1 MGVSVKRIVVTG
13 MGIVSPLGCG
23 VQHVWQSLL
32 AGKSGI
38 TRLSEQLVADIPCKV
53 AGQVPSI
60 DSDPLHGF
68 DPLATIP
75 AKERKKMDRFI
86 EFALVAAREALA
98 QAGWSPASAAEQ
110 ERTATVIAT
119 GIGGFSEIANA
130 VHTTDERGPRRL
142 SPFTIPSFLANLAAG
157 HVSIAHGFRGPIGA
171 PVTACAAGAQAGWSP
186 ASAAEQERTATVIAT
201 GIGGF
206 SEIANAVHTT
216 DERGP
221 RRLSPFTIP
230 SFLANL
236 AAGHVSIAH
245 GFRGPIGAPVTAC
258 AAGAQAIGDAARMI
272 RSGEADIALC
282 GGAEAAIHRVSLAG
296 FAAARALSSAYS
308 DHPESASRPFDRDRD
323 GFVMGE
329 GAGLIVIESLEHALA
344 RGATPLAELVG
355 YGTSADAYH
364 LTAGPEDGNGARR
377 AMEIAIR
384 QAGVTVEEI
393 DHINAHAT
401 STQVGDKGELAA
413 IKTLFGVH
421 PVAITS
427 TKSATGHLLGAAGG
441 IEAIFTI
448 QALRDQVVPPTLNLH
463 HPDEEA
469 AGLNLVALQAR
480 PQKMRYALS
489 NGFGFG
495 GVNASLLLKRWQ

>member
-1 MGVSVKRIVVTG
+1 MSVSTKRIVVTG

-23 VQHVWQSLL
+23 VSHVWQSLL
-32 AGKSGI
+32 QGKSGI
-38 TRLSEQLVADIPCKV
+38 SRLADEVVDDIPCKV

-60 DSDPLHGF
+60 EEDPQYGF
-68 DPLATIP
+68 DPLVAIP

-86 EFALVAAREALA
+86 EFALVAAKEALT
-98 QAGWSPASAAEQ
+98 QANWFPQDQVEKN
-110 ERTATVIAT
+110 RTATVIAT
-119 GIGGFSEIANA
+119 GIGGFNEIANA
-130 VHTTDERGPRRL
+130 VRTTD
-142 SPFTIPSFLANLAAG
+142 
-157 HVSIAHGFRGPIGA
+157 
-171 PVTACAAGAQAGWSP
+171 
-186 ASAAEQERTATVIAT
+186 
-201 GIGGF
+201 
-206 SEIANAVHTT
+206 
-216 DERGP
+216 DRGP

-282 GGAEAAIHRVSLAG
+282 GGSEAAIHRVSLAG
-296 FAAARALSSAYS
+296 FAAARALSSSFNDDPTA
-308 DHPESASRPFDRDRD
+308 ASRPFDRDRD

-329 GAGLIVIESLEHALA
+329 GAGLLVIESLEHAQA

-377 AMEIAIR
+377 AMEAAIR
-384 QAGVTVEEI
+384 QAEI
-393 DHINAHAT
+393 TTADIQHINAHAT

-413 IKTLFGVH
+413 IKGLFGDA

-463 HPDEEA
+463 HPDTEA
-469 AGLNLVALQAR
+469 EGLHLVALTAQ
-480 PQKMRYALS
+480 PLEIRYALS

-495 GVNASLLLKRWQ
+495 GVNASLLLKRWE

>member
-1 MGVSVKRIVVTG
+1 MSVSTKRIVVTG

-23 VQHVWQSLL
+23 VAHVWQSLL
-32 AGKSGI
+32 QGKSGI
-38 TRLSEQLVADIPCKV
+38 SQLADEVVDDIPCKV

-60 DSDPLHGF
+60 EEDPQYGF
-68 DPLATIP
+68 DPLVAIS

-86 EFALVAAREALA
+86 EFALVAAKEALT
-98 QAGWSPASAAEQ
+98 QANWFPQDQAEKD
-110 ERTATVIAT
+110 RTATVIAT
-119 GIGGFSEIANA
+119 GIGGFNEIANA
-130 VHTTDERGPRRL
+130 VRTTD
-142 SPFTIPSFLANLAAG
+142 
-157 HVSIAHGFRGPIGA
+157 
-171 PVTACAAGAQAGWSP
+171 
-186 ASAAEQERTATVIAT
+186 
-201 GIGGF
+201 
-206 SEIANAVHTT
+206 
-216 DERGP
+216 DRGP

-282 GGAEAAIHRVSLAG
+282 GGSEAAIHRVSLAG
-296 FAAARALSSAYS
+296 FAAARALSSS
-308 DHPESASRPFDRDRD
+308 FNDDPTTASRPFDRDRD

-329 GAGLIVIESLEHALA
+329 GAGLLVIESLEHAQA

-377 AMEIAIR
+377 AMEAAIR
-384 QAGVTVEEI
+384 QADITTADI
-393 DHINAHAT
+393 QHINAHAT

-413 IKTLFGVH
+413 IKGLFGDT

-448 QALRDQVVPPTLNLH
+448 LALRDQVVPPTLNLH
-463 HPDEEA
+463 DPDAEA
-469 AGLNLVALQAR
+469 EGLHLVALTSQ
-480 PQKMRYALS
+480 PLEMRYALS

-495 GVNASLLLKRWQ
+495 GVNASLLLKRWE